1 MDDMSCTQ
9 QQYGGCGAYV
19 NSGIVLN
26 NPNDIMAYP
35 EFVGAGA
42 DNYHLDNGSPA
53 KTAGE
58 GGVEM
63 GAYGGGDPMVDSE
76 IPEL

>member
-1 MDDMSCTQ
+1 MD
-9 QQYGGCGAYV
+9 
-19 NSGIVLN
+19 SGIVLN
-26 NPNDIMAYP
+26 NPNDIMADPKFVP
-35 EFVGAGA
+35 EL
-42 DNYHLDNGSPA
+42 DDYHLDNGSPA

-63 GAYGGGDPMVDSE
+63 GAYGGGDPLVDSE

>member
-1 MDDMSCTQ
+1 MSCTQ

-19 NSGIVLN
+19 DSGIVLN

-35 EFVGAGA
+35 EFVDEDA
-42 DNYHLDNGSPA
+42 DNYHLQPGVSPA
-53 KTAGE
+53 ENAGE